1 MNRRRLLHLLI
12 SITVIVMITSFM
24 FGNPVKPAK
33 AAAQVN
39 IVSHTGH
46 LDGTGYYQVFGEVEN
61 TGDAAA
67 RNMFVALTLYDS
79 ASTVLE
85 TSGSQIMLDVLL
97 PGRKAPF
104 HYTAGTEGS
113 LVNSYAVDM
122 DFYDSTDTIP
132 SALEIVSDSHNIIDQ
147 TILKT
152 MNVTGQVKNSG
163 SQTATAVKVVAT
175 FYNGPDGTGTVV
187 GVSAA
192 TSSPYSLNAGQTGTF
207 NIMIDATGRESQ
219 FASYILVPE
228 SPEYA
233 AIPELPIII
242 GLLLLMCA
250 ATTSLLIT
258 ANKRSK

>member
-1 MNRRRLLHLLI
+1 
-12 SITVIVMITSFM
+12 VIVIITSFM

-39 IVSHTGH
+39 IVSHTGYV
-46 LDGTGYYQVFGEVEN
+46 DGMGYYQVFGEVEN
-61 TGDAAA
+61 TGNAAA
-67 RNMFVALTLYDS
+67 RNMFVGLTLYDS
-79 ASTVLE
+79 ASRTLE

-113 LVNSYAVDM
+113 LVNSYVVDM
-122 DFYDSTDTIP
+122 DFYDAAETIP
-132 SALEIVSDSHNIIDQ
+132 SVLETVSDSHNITDQ

-163 SQTATAVKVVAT
+163 SQTATAVKVLAT

-207 NIMIDATGRESQ
+207 NILIDITGRESQ
-219 FASYILVPE
+219 FVSYVLVPE

-233 AIPELPIII
+233 AIPELPIVIE
-242 GLLLLMCA
+242 LLFLICA
-250 ATTSLLIT
+250 ATASLLIT
-258 ANKRSK
+258 RKKVQADNLTRQ